1 MAPVSG
7 KSAEP
12 AHYKLY
18 GVLYYHGESTGSG
31 HYSVDVPHLSG
42 DDGGREAW
50 LHIEDE
56 AASTVQHEDVFGDH
70 GDEQVDDRWP
80 YMLVYCRTALAPT

>member
-18 GVLYYHGESTGSG
+18 GVLYYHGESTGNG
-31 HYSVDVPHLSG
+31 HYSVDVLHSSG
-42 DDGGREAW
+42 DGGGGEAW
-50 LHIEDE
+50 LHIDDE
-56 AASTVQHEDVFGDH
+56 GAGTVRHDGVFGGH
-70 GDEQVDDRWP
+70 GNEQVDDRCP
-80 YMLVYCRTALAPT
+80 YMLVYCRTAPTPT